1 MAVIAKFLTPRE
13 MATRLEVSIH
23 LVRSI
28 LESMEDIPPRGYA
41 DATPVYDQATMQR
54 VRYELNLLEAKEAQG
69 DE

>member
-13 MATRLEVSIH
+13 MATRLGVSVH

-28 LESMEDIPPRGYA
+28 LETLEDIPPRGFA
-41 DATPVYDQATMQR
+41 DATPVYDQATLQR
-54 VRYELNLLEAKEAQG
+54 VRYELNLLEAKEAQH

>member
-13 MATRLEVSIH
+13 MATRLGVSVH

-28 LESMEDIPPRGYA
+28 LETLEDIPPRGYA

-54 VRYELNLLEAKEAQG
+54 VRYELNLLEAKEG
-69 DE
+69 ERDE